1 MLRTQPISLEE
12 QTRIATIAAIRV
24 ALDQLGAGTAPENVV
39 RHLRR
44 FDLNVSVADV
54 EAIKADLF
62 LSRLPVRPVLEG
74 DPLAEPTAV
83 FDLTPD
89 EAWRE
94 GETTAAPT
102 LHEATALISCAG
114 SVEAAK
120 HALDVADQEQQ
131 RQSKKRDAALPP
143 DDVPPVR
150 HRS

>member
-1 MLRTQPISLEE
+1 MLRTQSNSMEE

-24 ALDQLGAGTAPENVV
+24 ALDQLGVGTAPENVV

-44 FDLNVSVADV
+44 FDLNVRVADV

-62 LSRLPVRPVLEG
+62 LSRQAIRSALNG
-74 DPLAEPTAV
+74 DPLAEPTTV

-94 GETTAAPT
+94 AETTATPT
-102 LHEATALISCAG
+102 LHDASALISSAG

-120 HALDVADQEQQ
+120 HTLDVADQQQ
-131 RQSKKRDAALPP
+131 NGRSKKREGALPP

>member
-1 MLRTQPISLEE
+1 MLRTQSIKLED
-12 QTRIATIAAIRV
+12 QTRIATIAAIRL

-62 LSRLPVRPVLEG
+62 LSRLPTRPALDG
-74 DPLAEPTAV
+74 DPLAEPTRV

-94 GETTAAPT
+94 GEATTAPT
-102 LHEATALISCAG
+102 LHEASALISSAG

-120 HALDVADQEQQ
+120 HTLEVADQQQ
-131 RQSKKRDAALPP
+131 NGHAEAALPP

-150 HRS
+150 LRS